1 MLTRRVLMP
10 IVLIAVGTLLIA
22 GTTLLTLELQDWR
35 AWILLGAAGVVGS
48 SLFWL
53 WPRRGDEAPEIS
65 AMRLRLAEK
74 SSRLQEQAE
83 TLDLAKTA
91 LLDELNIRTQRLDE
105 RERNLAS
112 RLVRFH
118 EFLEYP
124 IEDIHAERESG
135 QLQQLSE
142 KDRRVRELLENEAE
156 RVYEKIRRNGY
167 TIEGRF
173 DALAIRDEALQL
185 VQQVAKI
192 YKPESVNPL
201 LETSFDQLARAASR
215 VCLHALVVLETLPV
229 SVQHYSINTLYSYV
243 QRAVMGYGVYQKASP
258 WLSYLSRGLY
268 AGRLVSATNPA
279 ALGAWWLAT
288 ELGKKG
294 AQKVLENVVDRQAVA
309 LLHQLVI
316 VVGVEAAGLY
326 GTGFRQRDPAWI
338 LGTELVE
345 LIHAFPPS
353 EASLKHGLRRIT
365 VLPLRSEYDRVY
377 LYRCLANH
385 RSAGLHLAD
394 PGMLSRE
401 ERETMARQLEQFFTT
416 YIHGANE
423 ANIKRWRERVEHR
436 FDLKL
441 KLDSPQGTATT
452 SRSQQIEHA
461 ARSEAGFLRRI
472 VLLEGAPLE
481 QAVRSLRTFSMLSE
495 SQKQSLIHELSVKSA
510 ESHFEPPELDPG
522 SDLTDI
528 FLKDLSTCCTV
539 LEQPDDHLEQL
550 VCETCR
556 YFRRPATEARI
567 AIETAWRQRLRWHCL
582 DESLA
587 DELPNGLARVFFLH
601 RQPDE
606 KLAFVYGGLSRRMGA
621 SLLPIHNGWLMAL
634 VSSSNGQRRAI
645 AVAMENSTAVIWN
658 AKAPLQVDRVPGLMI
673 DDALIKGGT
682 WLDDR
687 DSQPATGD
695 PPDLL
700 VSGSLRGG
708 RYKSYF
714 RNLLDFGR

>member
-1 MLTRRVLMP
+1 MFTRRVMMP
-10 IVLIAVGTLLIA
+10 ILLIVA
-22 GTTLLTLELQDWR
+22 GTFVIVGTTLLTLELQDWR
-35 AWILLGAAGVVGS
+35 AWVLLGAAGVAGS

-53 WPRRGDEAPEIS
+53 WPRRRDEDLEIS
-65 AMRLRLAEK
+65 ALRSRLAEK
-74 SSRLQEQAE
+74 SARLQEQVE
-83 TLDLAKTA
+83 NLDLAKTA
-91 LLDELNIRTQRLDE
+91 LLDELNLRTQRLDE

-112 RLVRFH
+112 RFVRFH

-124 IEDIHAERESG
+124 IEDIHAERDSG
-135 QLQQLSE
+135 QLQHLSE
-142 KDRRVRELLENEAE
+142 KDRRVRELLEKEAE

-167 TIEGRF
+167 SVEGRF

-185 VQQVAKI
+185 VQQIARI

-229 SVQHYSINTLYSYV
+229 SVQHYSINTLYNYV
-243 QRAVMGYGVYQKASP
+243 QKAVMGYGVYQKASP
-258 WLSYLSRGLY
+258 WLNYLSRGLY
-268 AGRLVSATNPA
+268 AGRMISATNPA
-279 ALGAWWLAT
+279 TLGAWWLAT

-353 EASLKHGLRRIT
+353 EASLKHGLRLIT
-365 VLPLRSEYDRVY
+365 VLPLRSEYDRIY

-401 ERETMARQLEQFFTT
+401 ERETMARQLELFFTT
-416 YIHGANE
+416 HIHGANE
-423 ANIKRWRERVEHR
+423 TNVKRWRERVEHR

-441 KLDSPQGTATT
+441 KLDTAQGATT

-461 ARSEAGFLRRI
+461 ARSEVGFLRRI

-481 QAVRSLRTFSMLSE
+481 QAVRALRTFSLLSE
-495 SQKQSLIHELSVKSA
+495 SQKQSLIHELTTKFT

-522 SDLTDI
+522 SDVTEI
-528 FLKDLSTCCTV
+528 FLKDLSTCST
-539 LEQPDDHLEQL
+539 LTEQPDDHIEQL
-550 VCETCR
+550 VCETCS
-556 YFRRPATEARI
+556 YFRRPATEARA
-567 AIETAWRQRLRWHCL
+567 AIENAWRQRVRWHCL
-582 DESLA
+582 DEALA
-587 DELPNGLARVFFLH
+587 DELPAGLARMFFLH

-606 KLAFVYGGLSRRMGA
+606 KLAFVYGGLSRRQGA
-621 SLLPIHNGWLMAL
+621 SLMPTHNGWLMAL
-634 VSSSNGQRRAI
+634 VSSTNGKRRAI
-645 AVAMENSTAVIWN
+645 AVEMEHPHEAIWS
-658 AKAPLQVDRVPGLMI
+658 ADAPLQVERVPGLMI
-673 DDALIKGGT
+673 DDALIKGGI
-682 WLDDR
+682 WF
-687 DSQPATGD
+687 DSSNTQSAAGD